1 MNGAGMNHSPL
12 TLAKLG
18 LPILRL
24 TGKIPLPGT
33 RGSLD
38 ATTHQDQIGLWM
50 AEHDENWGIATGH
63 TLDPNTVLTVIDV
76 DTKHNGHTN
85 LKNLE
90 DLLGQLPPTLT
101 IRTGT
106 GGTHHYYKTPE
117 HTPIKNSANKIAP
130 GIDIRGRG
138 GYVVAPGSIHPE
150 TRSPYIVIKDYPIAD
165 MPARWVDHLHAQDT
179 TPSSQLEEDEVIV
192 EGSRDRSLFEYA
204 CRLRS
209 SGANPEEILTAL
221 TARNL
226 KRVKPPLPQTD
237 VNRIAAQAAKYP
249 VGERF
254 TTIIADIAETSGL
267 VSVANGQEEVIT
279 KEQHADNQA
288 KKLVRSLREWF
299 AADDPETPYL
309 IPGFLVHGGLGI
321 IAGEPK
327 TGKSWLVYHMML
339 CVAAGIPMPPYSYA
353 TDGPKKVL
361 LIANEGSQA
370 GMKHRIAALANGLD
384 ISIDDIADNIAIIAG
399 HDFTIDS
406 VENTALLQHAS
417 NTCDLIII
425 DTLSNAW
432 YGKEDSNDEMKQ
444 LIGRIRPIINNQT
457 TVVLVH
463 HLAKPSQDS
472 KSRRPG
478 LRMRGASALYG
489 ATDSGIYLTREPNDT
504 TTSVETE
511 QKDTAPAA
519 SFTFCWPE
527 TTITAS
533 DTVTLNTIKEY
544 EDMNPQNMMY
554 VAKTVKEAVEK
565 AIKDNPE
572 GLARKQLKTYVHGTN
587 NRIIEV
593 ADQKVADGDWEYVK
607 VQRTNTNGNTY
618 DVWVYREANP
628 DHYLTTMRS
637 MLGEDQVIIT

>member
-1 MNGAGMNHSPL
+1 MNESPL
-12 TLAKLG
+12 ALARLG

-24 TGKIPLPGT
+24 DGKIPLPGT
-33 RGSLD
+33 RGSHD

-50 AEHDENWGIATGH
+50 AEHDGNWGIATGH
-63 TLDPNTVLTVIDV
+63 PLDPNNNLTVIDV
-76 DTKHNGHTN
+76 DTKHNGAHN
-85 LKNLE
+85 LTQLE
-90 DLLGQLPPTLT
+90 TLLGKLTPTLT

-106 GGTHHYYKTPE
+106 GGTHHYYKTPA
-117 HTPIKNSANKIAP
+117 HTPIKNSANKLAP
-130 GIDIRGRG
+130 GIDIRGIG
-138 GYVVAPGSIHPE
+138 GYVVAPGSTHPD
-150 TRSPYIVIKDYPIAD
+150 TQQPYVTIRDYPIAEL
-165 MPARWVDHLHAQDT
+165 PSKWVDHLHTQDT
-179 TPSSQLEEDEVIV
+179 TPSSVLEEDEVIV

-237 VNRIAAQAAKYP
+237 INRIAAQAAKYP
-249 VGERF
+249 IGERL
-254 TTIIADIAETSGL
+254 TTIITDIAETSGL
-267 VSVANGQEEVIT
+267 VTINNGVEAVIT
-279 KEQHADNQA
+279 REEHANNQT

-299 AADDPETPYL
+299 ATEDAETPYI

-327 TGKSWLVYHMML
+327 TGKSWLVYHLML
-339 CVAAGIPMPPYSYA
+339 CVAAGIPMPPYTYEP
-353 TDGPKKVL
+353 DGPKKVL
-361 LIANEGSQA
+361 LVANEGSQA
-370 GMKHRIAALANGLD
+370 GMKHRIAALANGLH
-384 ISIDDIADNIAIIAG
+384 INIDSIADNIAIIAG

-417 NTCDLIII
+417 NTVDLIII

-444 LIGRIRPIINNQT
+444 LIGRIRPIINNKT
-457 TVVLVH
+457 SVLLVH
-463 HLAKPSQDS
+463 HLAKPSQDT

-519 SFTFCWPE
+519 PFTFSWPE

-533 DTVTLNTIKEY
+533 DTVTLNTNSTIKRIE
-544 EDMNPQNMMY
+544 P
-554 VAKTVKEAVEK
+554 VKETVLEAMEK
-565 AIKDNPE
+565 AILNSPHGITKKEIKDNVP
-572 GLARKQLKTYVHGTN
+572 GTHARKLE
-587 NRIIEV
+587 ILE
-593 ADQKVADGDWEYVK
+593 QKVASGEWVASTES
-607 VQRTNTNGNTY
+607 RTNLTGNTY
-618 DVWVYREANP
+618 EVVVYKKAES
-628 DHYLTTMRS
+628 DQILTAMAS
-637 MLGEDQVIIT
+637 MLGEDQVWFT